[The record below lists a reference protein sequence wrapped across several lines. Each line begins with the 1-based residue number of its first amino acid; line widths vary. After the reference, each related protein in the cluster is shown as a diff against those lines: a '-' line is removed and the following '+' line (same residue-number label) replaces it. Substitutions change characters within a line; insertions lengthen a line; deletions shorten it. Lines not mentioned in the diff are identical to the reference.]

1 MGKKAKPNFM
11 TPATQES
18 SLEKW
23 TPLGFD
29 SPYGSVDW
37 TDKGY
42 NMSLDPAYDET
53 GAFGDYG
60 DIRSS
65 LLGDFGLTSAERA
78 GQLDEYGQA
87 FMDKSLEYS
96 APQLRAMN
104 YGRGQAGSRM
114 AADSYA
120 DLVNKASTDSV
131 LRREEL
137 RSLDEQLKMQQLG
150 QVEAGLSNT
159 LGRGLNM
166 GNFMLGGVGKTEA
179 AKQGSINNMRQYVS
193 DTNQLEAERYQRE
206 LESDAAQMRRWQGAA
221 SMAAAIP
228 TRGASLMMLPTGDL
242 GGKGGLD
249 IKNLGTM
256 MSTISPSMFG
266 NFNGATPNTQT
277 LGNQQLMQGNP
288 YSGGTMYGAN
298 QYAQQN
304 PFKFVGM

>member
-18 SLEKW
+18 SLKDW

-53 GAFGDYG
+53 GSFGDYG

-166 GNFMLGGVGKTEA
+166 GNFMLGGVGTTEA
-179 AKQGSINNMRQYVS
+179 AKQGSINNMRQYVT
-193 DTNQLEAERYQRE
+193 DVNTLESERYQRE
-206 LESDAAQMRRWQGAA
+206 VASDNERNARWQ
-221 SMAAAIP
+221 AAAAAAAAP
-228 TRGASLMMLPTGDL
+228 FTGGASLMMMPKGSV
-242 GGKGGLD
+242 GGGV
-249 IKNLGTM
+249 NL
-256 MSTISPSMFG
+256 S
-266 NFNGATPNTQT
+266 GASGMYNQMQAIPNTQT
-277 LGNQQLMQGNP
+277 LSNSQMYGGNP
-288 YSGGTMYGAN
+288 FAGGTMYGAN
-298 QYAQQN
+298 TYAQQH
-304 PFKFVGM
+304 PLKFVGMNGGQ

>member
-1 MGKKAKPNFM
+1 MGKKAKPEFM

-18 SLEKW
+18 SLDQW

-96 APQLRAMN
+96 APALRAAT

-137 RSLDEQLKMQQLG
+137 RSLDEQLKLQQLG
-150 QVEAGLSNT
+150 QVESGLSST

-179 AKQGSINNMRQYVS
+179 AKQSSINNMRQYVS
-193 DTNQLEAERYQRE
+193 DTNQLEAERFQRE
-206 LESDAAQMRRWQGAA
+206 VASDNERNARWQ
-221 SMAAAIP
+221 AAAAAVAAP
-228 TRGASLMMLPTGDL
+228 FTGGASLMMMPKGS
-242 GGKGGLD
+242 GGGGV
-249 IKNLGTM
+249 NL
-256 MSTISPSMFG
+256 S
-266 NFNGATPNTQT
+266 GASGMYNQMQAIPNTQT
-277 LGNQQLMQGNP
+277 LSNSQMYGGNP
-288 YSGGTMYGAN
+288 YAGGTMYGAN
-298 QYAQQN
+298 TYAQQN